1 MWPNGLLKAD
11 GKELTEAYFLK
22 IIQNKMHFTL
32 QCFFLSFW
40 QHWGLNQCQV
50 SLLLGPLQSYDF

>member
-40 QHWGLNQCQV
+40 QHWGLN
-50 SLLLGPLQSYDF
+50 